1 MYTSDCNVF
10 FCITETWLSDKI
22 SNGEIL
28 PSNFV
33 LYHCDRPSRGGRVL
47 IAVHKSIPSTLIFSP
62 SDLEIVAV
70 RFCLNNHFVICCVS
84 VPPDA
89 SILYISSLF
98 NYLTEIV
105 SSFSLLCVSLL
116 EILIFQI

>member
-1 MYTSDCNVF
+1 MYTSDCNAF

-33 LYHCDRPSRGGRVL
+33 LYHCGRASRSGRVL

-70 RFCLNNHFVICCVS
+70 RFCLNNHFVICCVY

-105 SSFSLLCVSLL
+105 SSFSILCVSLL